1 MNDMWKGLL
10 NDLKQGSVIAL
21 SRMITRVENREPGWM
36 DAMKEI
42 YPLTG
47 KAKLIGIT
55 GSPGAGKS
63 TLTNKIARNL
73 VSQGFQIGIIAVD
86 PSSPF
91 SGGAILGDRIR
102 MTDVSDLE
110 AVFVRSMA
118 TRGALPT
125 GGRWRSRRS

>member
-1 MNDMWKGLL
+1 MNDMWNGLL
-10 NDLKQGSVIAL
+10 RDLKQGSIIAL

-36 DAMKEI
+36 EAMKEI

-73 VSQGFQIGIIAVD
+73 VGMGYQIGIIAVD
-86 PSSPF
+86 PSSLFPEAP
-91 SGGAILGDRIR
+91 SWG
-102 MTDVSDLE
+102 TVSDDRCQ
-110 AVFVRSMA
+110 RS
-118 TRGALPT
+118 
-125 GGRWRSRRS
+125 